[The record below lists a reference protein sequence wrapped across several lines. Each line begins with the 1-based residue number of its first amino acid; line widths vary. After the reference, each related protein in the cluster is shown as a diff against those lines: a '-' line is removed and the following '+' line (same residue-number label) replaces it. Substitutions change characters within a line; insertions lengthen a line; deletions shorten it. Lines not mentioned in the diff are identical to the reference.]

1 MIKKWE
7 YSNPDLAGKYKYK
20 YNNSERGFL
29 INTISR
35 IFVPFDIKKR
45 NLVPLITKKEIWEE
59 LILYVQKMKE
69 LFPYSDGRLCEY
81 CKKPWTYIRHQEGC
95 IIGQGRRNLSFKPVN
110 TNFSIDRLDN
120 NLTYTKQNIVFC
132 CGSCNHIKNSV
143 TFDMCKKILKIKDE
157 RNL

>member
-1 MIKKWE
+1 MR
-7 YSNPDLAGKYKYK
+7 K
-20 YNNSERGFL
+20 YNNPVTIVKYNSSERGY
-29 INTISR
+29 IIHTISSL
-35 IFVPFDIKKR
+35 FKPSAVKKR

-81 CKKPWTYIRHQEGC
+81 CKKPWTYIRNQEGC
-95 IIGQGRRNLSFKPVN
+95 IIGQGPRHRSTHVN
-110 TNFSIDRLDN
+110 TNFSIDRLNN